1 VLATHGISVHNSSD
15 QGFQRWGFPMIAT
28 LLDEYRVRIWAGWR
42 RLTSQ
47 NHPIAILTAALLS
60 QSAMAAPVFFNI
72 TGHYY
77 EFVASDA
84 SWSQARELAKQ
95 RSFMGQVGYLA
106 TIPTVRENTFL
117 TAAFT
122 MVGADRLAWTGGHE
136 PNNDAA
142 WRWAD
147 GPEAGERFS
156 QSEHPVFPLFFA
168 NWGGN
173 EPDAGGA
180 SEDFVVIN
188 LGPTFGGIET
198 GEWSAV
204 AASPS
209 PGNPVR
215 GYLVEYGGIAPV
227 PEPASAVVWLSLLG
241 VLVPTRRGEWYF
253 CTA

>member
-1 VLATHGISVHNSSD
+1 MHNGFGHGS
-15 QGFQRWGFPMIAT
+15 QRWGFPMIAT
-28 LLDEYRVRIWAGWR
+28 FFDKHRVGIGAGGWKF
-42 RLTSQ
+42 TSPI
-47 NHPIAILTAALLS
+47 HPIAILFATLLS
-60 QSAMAAPVFFNI
+60 QSAMASPIFFNI

-95 RSFMGQVGYLA
+95 RSFMGQAGYLA

-122 MVGADRLAWTGGHE
+122 MVGPARLAWIGGHE

-173 EPDAGGA
+173 EPDAGA
-180 SEDFVVIN
+180 ANEDFVMIN
-188 LGPTFGGIET
+188 LGPTFGSIET

-204 AASPS
+204 AANPS
-209 PGNPVR
+209 PANPVR
-215 GYLVEYGGIAPV
+215 GYLVEYGGIALV

-241 VLVPTRRGEWYF
+241 ILVATRRGEWNF
-253 CTA
+253 CSA